1 MINGFIKV
9 LLFLLLGEVVSF
21 LLPVSIPGA
30 VIGMVLLFLWLAIR
44 DDEDT
49 ELVGFT
55 TLLLRHLSLLF
66 IPASVGIMVH
76 LDYLTREWLAILG
89 AVLIST
95 LASIIV
101 TAFIAKGVKPHS
113 GADTSESSG
122 R

>member
-9 LLFLLLGEVVSF
+9 LVFLLLGEMVSF
-21 LLPVSIPGA
+21 LMPISVPGA

-76 LDYLTREWLAILG
+76 LDYLTREWLAILS
-89 AVLIST
+89 AVLVST

-101 TAFIAKGVKPHS
+101 TAFIVKGVKPRA
-113 GADTSESSG
+113 GAETTESSG
-122 R
+122 P